1 MRRLAL
7 LSLLSIASISLG
19 SVNAS
24 AQSPKRAKILLI
36 AVYHFASKDNLYT
49 QEQDDP
55 LSPRRQREISAALEA
70 LKRFA
75 PTKIALELPYADPQ
89 VLKDY
94 REYRKGKYSLG
105 PSERDQLGFRLAKL
119 LNHERV
125 YPIDW
130 HNDWDLN
137 PVKRFAEQNGQ
148 AELLSHIGGMLQKIV
163 DQISQ
168 ELRQGSVL
176 DGLRLVNS
184 KQWLQQR
191 QAVEM
196 LTVRVGRNDKYPGV
210 ELERNWYERN
220 LRIFANLTRIIES
233 PDDRILVLYGGGHV
247 PLLEQFVRD
256 SSDLELVAPERYLQ

>member
-1 MRRLAL
+1 LTL
-7 LSLLSIASISLG
+7 LSVLSIASIFLG
-19 SVNAS
+19 AIDAM
-24 AQSPKRAKILLI
+24 AQSPKKAKILLI
-36 AVYHFASKDNLYT
+36 AVYHFVSKDNEYT

-55 LSPRRQREISAALEA
+55 RSPRRQREISAALDA

-75 PTKIALELPYADPQ
+75 PTKIALELPYEDPQ

-94 REYRKGKYSLG
+94 SEYRKDKYLLK
-105 PSERDQLGFRLAKL
+105 PSERDQFGFRLAKL

-130 HNDWDLN
+130 HNDWDWN
-137 PVKRFAEQNGQ
+137 PVVKFAEQNGQ
-148 AELLSHIGGMLQKIV
+148 GKLLADIRGRMQKVVDQLSHA
-163 DQISQ
+163 
-168 ELRQGSVL
+168 LRDGTVL
-176 DGLRLVNS
+176 EGLRVMNS

-196 LTVRVGRNDKYPGV
+196 LLVRIGRNDKNPGV

-220 LRIFANLTRIIES
+220 LRIFANLSRIIES

-256 SSDLELVAPERYLQ
+256 SPDLELVAPERYLQ